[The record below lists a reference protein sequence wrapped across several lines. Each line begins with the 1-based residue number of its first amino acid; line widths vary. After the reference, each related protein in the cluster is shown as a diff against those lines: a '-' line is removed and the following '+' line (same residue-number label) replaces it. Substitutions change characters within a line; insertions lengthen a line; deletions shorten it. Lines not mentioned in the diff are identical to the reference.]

1 MIPPQD
7 AELQKYFANKV
18 WESGFPAFVP
28 IIGKVFNPLHSHS
41 VLHAV
46 TLGGMQGLCQSP
58 DGTGG
63 GQSCPPQ
70 AGREGQWCS
79 SRNRILLGAAF
90 PPACPDSQEIPRQG
104 LAQE

>member
-46 TLGGMQGLCQSP
+46 TLGERRDAARAQMGLEEARAVP
-58 DGTGG
+58 HR
-63 GQSCPPQ
+63 Q
-70 AGREGQWCS
+70 AGRGS
-79 SRNRILLGAAF
+79 GAAPGIGSCWGLLSL
-90 PPACPDSQEIPRQG
+90 PPAPIPRRFPG
-104 LAQE
+104 RA